1 MVFKQIR
8 GHSLAGELANG
19 TAGMVRRCG
28 SAGGDRFDWRRVPG
42 ERNACELINRLGGH
56 YVVEPRFGLDCL
68 GVIVNVDLTECAP
81 SARDLAEI
89 KQLRH
94 LRILDLS
101 RTTIGDRELLELVG
115 SSCQLIIVPDGQTSK
130 QMQSRFSEDQL
141 ALGIGISEY
150 ALPGSKGL
158 SLPANVCHERRG
170 SIRPANSIDANQSLT
185 RKAAASRAKAK
196 AAGVKPP
203 FTPAMVVG

>member
-1 MVFKQIR
+1 MARREWF
-8 GHSLAGELANG
+8 GGALALAVIG
-19 TAGMVRRCG
+19 LIGAG
-28 SAGGDRFDWRRVPG
+28 APG

-56 YVVEPRFGLDCL
+56 YELEPRFGLDCL
-68 GVIVNVDLTECAP
+68 GVIVSINLAECAP

-89 KQLRH
+89 KKLRH
-94 LRILDLS
+94 LRVLDLS
-101 RTTIGDRELLELVG
+101 RTSIGDRELLELVG
-115 SSCQLIIVPDGQTSK
+115 SSCQFIIVPDGQTSK

-158 SLPANVCHERRG
+158 SLPANVGHERSG
-170 SIRPANSIDANQSLT
+170 SIRPANSLDPNQSLT
-185 RKAAASRAKAK
+185 RAKRRRPGVKAK

>member
-1 MVFKQIR
+1 MARREWF
-8 GHSLAGELANG
+8 GGALALAVIG
-19 TAGMVRRCG
+19 LVGAG
-28 SAGGDRFDWRRVPG
+28 APG
-42 ERNACELINRLGGH
+42 ERNAFELINRLGGH
-56 YVVEPRFGLDCL
+56 YDLEPRFGLDCL
-68 GVIVNVDLTECAP
+68 GVIVSINLAECSP

-89 KQLRH
+89 KKLRH
-94 LRILDLS
+94 LRVLDLS
-101 RTTIGDRELLELVG
+101 RTSIGDLELLELVG

-150 ALPGSKGL
+150 ALLGSKGL
-158 SLPANVCHERRG
+158 SLPAHVGHERRG
-170 SIRPANSIDANQSLT
+170 SIRPANSLDADQSLT
-185 RKAAASRAKAK
+185 RAKRRRPGLKAK